1 MQETKLEMFA
11 EVAKNMSTLCESYS
25 YYVLIVAYMQDQY
38 PELYKEATTYA
49 QENLHPDHNPL
60 TDLLQEDVG

>member
-1 MQETKLEMFA
+1 MQDSKIEMFS

-25 YYVLIVAYMQDQY
+25 YYLLIVMYVKENC

-49 QENLHPDHNPL
+49 QENLYVDHNPL